1 MQTGPTRALTKLTKK
16 KSRRGKKMAVD
27 INEIKRLKEL
37 TGVGL
42 TDAKAALEEA
52 GGDFDKALE
61 AMRKKGMTKAEKRGE
76 REARAGLVGTYN
88 HDSRIGVIVEVNCET
103 DFVARNDIFVD
114 LVKDIAM
121 HIAAS
126 NPEYVSSDEIPAEAA
141 EKVRAEMAEKA
152 KADGKPAD
160 MIEKI
165 VDGQVKKYFAER
177 CLLDQPF
184 IKNPDQ
190 TVGDLVKE
198 HNARLGEN
206 VVVRRFAR
214 IALGEVA

>member
-1 MQTGPTRALTKLTKK
+1 
-16 KSRRGKKMAVD
+16 MAVE
-27 INEIKRLKEL
+27 IAEIKRLKDL

-52 GGDFDKALE
+52 NGDFDKALE
-61 AMRKKGMTKAEKRGE
+61 AMRKKGLTKAEKRGE

-88 HDSRIGVIVEVNCET
+88 HDGRIGVLVEVNCET
-103 DFVARNDIFVD
+103 DFVARNEIFTD

-121 HIAAS
+121 HVAAS
-126 NPEYVSSDEIPAEAA
+126 NPQYVSADEIPADET
-141 EKVRAEMAEKA
+141 ERVTSEFKEKA
-152 KADGKPAD
+152 AGEGKPAD
-160 MIEKI
+160 MLDKI
-165 VDGQVKKYFAER
+165 VGGQVQKYFAER

-190 TVGDLVKE
+190 TVGDYVKE

-214 IALGEVA
+214 IELGVSD